1 MAENDPMP
9 VRKDQAA
16 TSTILVVINDLKFNE
31 FLVEVLKIKFACEVL
46 SVTTG
51 RSAVETVKS
60 VKPDL
65 LIIDSQLPDLGAL
78 ELSDR
83 LHGIKELASVSTIII
98 NLHTTSWSGHQ
109 KDHIIYLRR
118 PFHLND
124 LYEAVKQALSATD
137 DRVED
142 MPATQT
148 M

>member
-65 LIIDSQLPDLGAL
+65 LIIDSQLPDLDAL
-78 ELSDR
+78 ELSEW
-83 LHGIKELASVSTIII
+83 LHGIKELASVPTIII
-98 NLHTTSWSGHQ
+98 NLHMTSWSERQRG
-109 KDHIIYLRR
+109 HIIYLRR
-118 PFHLND
+118 PFQLND
-124 LYEAVKQALSATD
+124 LYAAVKQALIA
-137 DRVED
+137 
-142 MPATQT
+142 A
-148 M
+148 

>member
-1 MAENDPMP
+1 MAENEPMQ

-51 RSAVETVKS
+51 RSAVEMVKS

-65 LIIDSQLPDLGAL
+65 VIIDYQLPDLDAL

-83 LHGIKELASVSTIII
+83 LHGLKGLASVPTIII
-98 NLHTTSWSGHQ
+98 NLHMTSWSERQSG
-109 KDHIIYLRR
+109 HIIYLRR
-118 PFHLND
+118 PFQLHD
-124 LYEAVKQALSATD
+124 IYAVVKQALIATD
-137 DRVED
+137 DCVECI
-142 MPATQT
+142 PATQT